1 MKHSFMKIAAYA
13 AALSVI
19 LSMNG
24 LSGALSL
31 TGTDKS
37 TVITASTAETGS
49 RIRVDINR
57 NDGRKASYA
66 KNANNWILEDGASP
80 TYQVNGVTFKL
91 SNGGSVGGNVTG
103 TNNKKLQLQSLDYPY
118 LTMDGAKIKDG
129 DNGGILKLE
138 ISGLSNGDH
147 SLQMWHCNTD
157 GYTNSK
163 LSIFVN
169 GKKVISGLNC
179 PTNVKD

>member
-37 TVITASTAETGS
+37 TVITASAAETGS

-57 NDGRKASYA
+57 NDGRKASNV
-66 KNANNWILEDGASP
+66 KNANNWILEDGSAP
-80 TYQVNGVTFKL
+80 TYKVNGVTFKL
-91 SNGGSVGGNVTG
+91 SNGKSH
-103 TNNKKLQLQSLDYPY
+103 
-118 LTMDGAKIKDG
+118 A
-129 DNGGILKLE
+129 
-138 ISGLSNGDH
+138 
-147 SLQMWHCNTD
+147 W
-157 GYTNSK
+157 SK
-163 LSIFVN
+163 
-169 GKKVISGLNC
+169 
-179 PTNVKD
+179 